1 MSINDA
7 TPRDWDTVRSKAKNL
22 EEICD
27 DFGSPE
33 KKHGYYFFNNNG
45 EETKYEAEY
54 WGDSTS
60 CNVDKPAH
68 YNNGGIEAIEYI
80 HQQLGEGFTAYCEG
94 NVMKYLHRWKYKN
107 GVEDLKKAQWYLN
120 RMIEAE
126 ETLEE
131 LFGDDA

>member
-1 MSINDA
+1 MSIDDA
-7 TPRDWDTVRSKAKNL
+7 TPSDWDLAYNKSNEFL
-22 EEICD
+22 EELMAKERKREE
-27 DFGSPE
+27 GL
-33 KKHGYYFFNNNG
+33 K
-45 EETKYEAEY
+45 ETKSEAEY
-54 WGDSTS
+54 WGSGSS

-80 HQQLGEGFTAYCEG
+80 HQQLGAGFTAYCEG

-126 ETLEE
+126 EE
-131 LFGDDA
+131 